1 LKFEL
6 ELQMISINQ
15 KFINFPERQLGLLFI
30 LFSLMIILMVRQF
43 WWQSLERE
51 IKFLEKK
58 ISSNQSELNNL
69 SPERFSKD
77 LIQYQTS
84 PESPAKSLQSLQE
97 SIKNFEIQI
106 LQQNLN
112 SINDSK
118 NNGGFEIILSLK
130 ATYQNLT
137 KWLERLESQK
147 DILHITR
154 INVKN
159 LDTSEVS
166 PKIQLDLTVNGFQ
179 IPEK

>member
-1 LKFEL
+1 
-6 ELQMISINQ
+6 
-15 KFINFPERQLGLLFI
+15 
-30 LFSLMIILMVRQF
+30 MVRQF
-43 WWQSLERE
+43 WWQPLERE

-58 ISSNQSELNNL
+58 ISSKQSELNNL
-69 SPERFSKD
+69 LPERFSKD
-77 LIQYQTS
+77 LIQYEPS
-84 PESPAKSLQSLQE
+84 PESPAKSLQLLQE

-118 NNGGFEIILSLK
+118 NNSGFEIILSLK
-130 ATYQNLT
+130 ATYRNLK

-147 DILHITR
+147 NILHITR

>member
-1 LKFEL
+1 
-6 ELQMISINQ
+6 MI
-15 KFINFPERQLGLLFI
+15 
-30 LFSLMIILMVRQF
+30 RQF
-43 WWQSLERE
+43 WWKPLERE

-69 SPERFSKD
+69 PPKRFSKD
-77 LIQYQTS
+77 LIQYETS
-84 PESPAKSLQSLQE
+84 PESPAKSLQALQE
-97 SIKNFEIQI
+97 STKNFEIQI

-112 SINDSK
+112 SINDSRK
-118 NNGGFEIILSLK
+118 NDGFEIILSLK

-137 KWLERLESQK
+137 KWLESLDSQK
-147 DILHITR
+147 NILHITR

-159 LDTSEVS
+159 LDTSEIP

>member
-43 WWQSLERE
+43 WWQPLERE
-51 IKFLEKK
+51 IKFLENK

-69 SPERFSKD
+69 PPERFSKD
-77 LIQYQTS
+77 LIQYESS
-84 PESPAKSLQSLQE
+84 PDSPAKSLQLLQE
-97 SIKNFEIQI
+97 LIKNYEIQI

-118 NNGGFEIILSLK
+118 NNGGFEIILSLR
-130 ATYQNLT
+130 ATYQNLK

-147 DILHITR
+147 NILHITR

>member
-1 LKFEL
+1 
-6 ELQMISINQ
+6 MINI
-15 KFINFPERQLGLLFI
+15 KKRFINFPERKQILFFF
-30 LFSLMIILMVRQF
+30 LFSLMIILLVRQI
-43 WWQSLERE
+43 WWRPLERE

-58 ISSNQSELNNL
+58 ILSNQSELNNL
-69 SPERFSKD
+69 SLKRVSKD
-77 LIQYQTS
+77 LILYETS
-84 PESPAKSLQSLQE
+84 PESPAKALQSLQE
-97 SIKNFEIQI
+97 SIKNFEIQL

-112 SINDSK
+112 SINDSQS
-118 NNGGFEIILSLK
+118 NEGFEIILSLK
-130 ATYQNLT
+130 ANYQNLK

>member
-1 LKFEL
+1 
-6 ELQMISINQ
+6 MISIKQ
-15 KFINFPERQLGLLFI
+15 RFINFPERKQILFFF
-30 LFSLMIILMVRQF
+30 LFSLMIFLLVRQI
-43 WWQSLERE
+43 WWRPLERE

-69 SPERFSKD
+69 PPERFSKD
-77 LIQYQTS
+77 LIPDETS
-84 PESPAKSLQSLQE
+84 PESPAKSLQLLQE

-112 SINDSK
+112 SINDSQSYD
-118 NNGGFEIILSLK
+118 GFEIILSLK
-130 ATYQNLT
+130 ANYQNLT
-137 KWLERLESQK
+137 KWLETLNSQK
-147 DILHITR
+147 NILHITR

-159 LDTSEVS
+159 LETSEVS

>member
-1 LKFEL
+1 MKFEL

-30 LFSLMIILMVRQF
+30 LFSFMVILMVRQF
-43 WWQSLERE
+43 WWQPLERE

-69 SPERFSKD
+69 PPGRFSKD
-77 LIQYQTS
+77 LIPDETS
-84 PESPAKSLQSLQE
+84 PESPAKSLQLLQE

-130 ATYQNLT
+130 AAYQNLT

-147 DILHITR
+147 NILHITR

-159 LDTSEVS
+159 LDTSEIS

-179 IPEK
+179 IQEK

>member
-1 LKFEL
+1 
-6 ELQMISINQ
+6 MININQ
-15 KFINFPERQLGLLFI
+15 RFINFPERQLGLLFI
-30 LFSLMIILMVRQF
+30 LISLMIILMVRQF

-69 SPERFSKD
+69 PPERFAKD
-77 LIQYQTS
+77 LIPDETS
-84 PESPAKSLQSLQE
+84 PESPAKSLQLLQE

-130 ATYQNLT
+130 ATYQNLK

-147 DILHITR
+147 NILHITR

>member
-1 LKFEL
+1 
-6 ELQMISINQ
+6 MISINRR
-15 KFINFPERQLGLLFI
+15 FINFPVSQLVLLFI
-30 LFSLMIILMVRQF
+30 LFSLMIIVMIRQF
-43 WWQSLERE
+43 WWKPLERE

-69 SPERFSKD
+69 PPKRFSKD
-77 LIQYQTS
+77 LIQYETS
-84 PESPAKSLQSLQE
+84 PESPAKSLQALQE
-97 SIKNFEIQI
+97 STKNFEIQI

-112 SINDSK
+112 SINDSRK
-118 NNGGFEIILSLK
+118 NDGFEIILSLK

-137 KWLERLESQK
+137 KWLERLDSQK
-147 DILHITR
+147 NILHITR

-159 LDTSEVS
+159 LDTSEIP

>member
-1 LKFEL
+1 MKFEL

-69 SPERFSKD
+69 PPERFSKD
-77 LIQYQTS
+77 LIQYEPS
-84 PESPAKSLQSLQE
+84 PESPAKSLQLLQE

-130 ATYQNLT
+130 ATYQNLK

-147 DILHITR
+147 NILHITR

>member
-51 IKFLEKK
+51 IKFLEKEVL
-58 ISSNQSELNNL
+58 INQSELNNF
-69 SPERFSKD
+69 PVEIFSQD
-77 LIQYQTS
+77 LIQFETS
-84 PESPAKSLQSLQE
+84 SDSPAKSLQLLQE

-106 LQQNLN
+106 LQQNLY
-112 SINDSK
+112 SINDSQ
-118 NNGGFEIILSLK
+118 NSGWFEIFLSLK
-130 ATYQNLT
+130 ANYQNLT
-137 KWLERLESQK
+137 KWLERLESEK
-147 DILHITR
+147 NFLYITR

>member
-1 LKFEL
+1 
-6 ELQMISINQ
+6 
-15 KFINFPERQLGLLFI
+15 
-30 LFSLMIILMVRQF
+30 MVRQF

-58 ISSNQSELNNL
+58 ISRNQSELNNL
-69 SPERFSKD
+69 PPEIFFKD
-77 LIQYQTS
+77 LIQYEPS
-84 PESPAKSLQSLQE
+84 PESPAKSLQLLQE

-130 ATYQNLT
+130 ATYQNLK

-147 DILHITR
+147 NILHITR

>member
-1 LKFEL
+1 
-6 ELQMISINQ
+6 MISINQ
-15 KFINFPERQLGLLFI
+15 KFINFPERQMGLLFI
-30 LFSLMIILMVRQF
+30 LISMMIILMVHQF
-43 WWQSLERE
+43 WWQSLENE

-69 SPERFSKD
+69 PPERFSKD
-77 LIQYQTS
+77 LIPDETS
-84 PESPAKSLQSLQE
+84 PESPAKSLQLLQE

-137 KWLERLESQK
+137 KWLARLESQK
-147 DILHITR
+147 NILHITR

>member
-1 LKFEL
+1 MKFEL
-6 ELQMISINQ
+6 ELQLISINQ

-30 LFSLMIILMVRQF
+30 LFSFMVILMVRQF

-69 SPERFSKD
+69 PPKRFSKD
-77 LIQYQTS
+77 LIKYETRS
-84 PESPAKSLQSLQE
+84 ESPAKSLQILQK

-118 NNGGFEIILSLK
+118 NNDRFEIILSLK
-130 ATYQNLT
+130 ATYQNIT
-137 KWLERLESQK
+137 DWLEKLDSQK
-147 DILHITR
+147 NILHITR

>member
-1 LKFEL
+1 L
-6 ELQMISINQ
+6 
-15 KFINFPERQLGLLFI
+15 
-30 LFSLMIILMVRQF
+30 
-43 WWQSLERE
+43 
-51 IKFLEKK
+51 IKYETR
-58 ISSNQSELNNL
+58 S
-69 SPERFSKD
+69 
-77 LIQYQTS
+77 
-84 PESPAKSLQSLQE
+84 ESPAKSLQILQK

-118 NNGGFEIILSLK
+118 NNDRFEIILSLK
-130 ATYQNLT
+130 ATYQNIT
-137 KWLERLESQK
+137 DWLEKLDSQK
-147 DILHITR
+147 NILHITR

>member
-1 LKFEL
+1 MKFKL
-6 ELQMISINQ
+6 ELQMININQ

-43 WWQSLERE
+43 WWQPLERE
-51 IKFLEKK
+51 IKFLENK

-69 SPERFSKD
+69 PPEIFSKD
-77 LIQYQTS
+77 LIQYENS
-84 PESPAKSLQSLQE
+84 SDSPAKSLQLLQE

-130 ATYQNLT
+130 ATYQNLK

-147 DILHITR
+147 NILHITR

>member
-1 LKFEL
+1 MKFEL
-6 ELQMISINQ
+6 ELQMININQ

-43 WWQSLERE
+43 WWQPLEHE
-51 IKFLEKK
+51 IKFLENK
-58 ISSNQSELNNL
+58 ISSNQLELNNL
-69 SPERFSKD
+69 PSGRFSKD
-77 LIQYQTS
+77 LIPDETS
-84 PESPAKSLQSLQE
+84 LESPAKSLQSLQE

-130 ATYQNLT
+130 ATYQNLK

-147 DILHITR
+147 NILHITR

>member
-1 LKFEL
+1 MKFEL

-43 WWQSLERE
+43 WWQPLERE
-51 IKFLEKK
+51 IKFLENK

-69 SPERFSKD
+69 LPERFSKD
-77 LIQYQTS
+77 LIQYEPS
-84 PESPAKSLQSLQE
+84 PESPAKSLQLLQE

-118 NNGGFEIILSLK
+118 NKGGFEIILSLK
-130 ATYQNLT
+130 ATYQNLK

-147 DILHITR
+147 NTLHITR

>member
-43 WWQSLERE
+43 WWQPLERE

-69 SPERFSKD
+69 PPEIFSKD
-77 LIQYQTS
+77 LIQYETS
-84 PESPAKSLQSLQE
+84 SDSPAKSLQLLQE

-130 ATYQNLT
+130 ATYQNLK

-147 DILHITR
+147 NILHITR